1 MNHLRGLPFA
11 ALALL
16 LLAASPARPAQEQP
30 EVLPT
35 RDVDITYRV
44 TRPNQQPVIQRA
56 RWLASEH
63 LERVDGTQ
71 SSTIFDRNKNEITV
85 LNPAN
90 RTYRKLE
97 GAPRQPMDLKKGGVL
112 TRGDD
117 LTIAG
122 LKCTNW
128 SWTEET
134 EEHTVC
140 LTPDGVLLRLIID
153 GETIMQAQSV
163 SYRPQPPDIFEIPSK
178 YSPAL
183 APEGGAD

>member
-1 MNHLRGLPFA
+1 MTILRASPLA
-11 ALALL
+11 ALAVL
-16 LLAASPARPAQEQP
+16 LLAGSSGGAAQEQP

-35 RDVDITYRV
+35 RDVDITYKV
-44 TRPNQQPVIQRA
+44 TRPNGPPVVQRA

-63 LERVDGTQ
+63 LERVDGAQ
-71 SSTIFDRNKNEITV
+71 SSTLFDRNKNEVTV
-85 LNPAN
+85 LNPVN

-97 GAPRQPMDLKKGGVL
+97 GVPRQPMDPKKGGAL

-117 LTIAG
+117 VTIAG

-140 LTPDGVLLRLIID
+140 LTPDGVMLRLVVD
-153 GETIMQAQSV
+153 GETMMQAQSV
-163 SYRPQPPDIFEIPSK
+163 TYHREPADIFEIPSK